1 MRREAIRQLEDVI
14 EGFKVIG
21 YWQSIIYGLVDDP
34 LEAVEV
40 ARKSLPMHTPIL
52 RMIPVNDVV
61 RPYIDAVKR
70 SVHSLLSKWPEGS
83 VAVRIDGYIMD
94 ESGRFM
100 HRRDAAIAI
109 MEGVERPV
117 NLKNPDVL
125 IYVKVTRLGRDR
137 VAAIYVGPPRGIL
150 SIVKEARQA

>member
-1 MRREAIRQLEDVI
+1 MRREAIRQLEGVI
-14 EGFKVIG
+14 EGFKVVG
-21 YWQSIIYGLVDDP
+21 YWQSIIYGLVNEP
-34 LEAVEV
+34 LEAVEA
-40 ARKSLPMHTPIL
+40 ARKSLPKNTPIL
-52 RMIPVNDVV
+52 RIIPIDDAVK
-61 RPYIDAVKR
+61 PYIDAVKR
-70 SVHSLLSKWPEGS
+70 SVHRLLSKWPEGA

-94 ESGRFM
+94 ESGRIM

-125 IYVKVTRLGRDR
+125 IYIKVTRLGRGR

-150 SIVKEARQA
+150 SVVKEARQA